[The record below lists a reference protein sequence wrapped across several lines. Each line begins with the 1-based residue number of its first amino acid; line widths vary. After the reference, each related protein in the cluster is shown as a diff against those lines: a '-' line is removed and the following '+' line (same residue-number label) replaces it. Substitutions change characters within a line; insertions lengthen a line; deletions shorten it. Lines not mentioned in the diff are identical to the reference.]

1 MLLAIFMTLIL
12 ATGEGPMHAALGA
25 TEAPPTLRAAFT
37 VELKSADARQV
48 IDYDPRRPLRDRWQ
62 VVSREGSDKELDAV
76 ADNWAADPSPDAR
89 LFADDL
95 RASLG
100 GSVEVDTDGPA
111 WKLAF
116 RHHPNQNDTEYDI
129 WAANRLRATAWLD
142 PVGERFLK
150 IDYDLP
156 RPVSGPSGG
165 KLTRYSQSYFLKTEP
180 RWGLSYVSGFVIDLE
195 ARVALRR
202 IEKRYSADVTDVYL
216 FFASIEAEEAFLASQ
231 TAGTGSSGGTR

>member
-1 MLLAIFMTLIL
+1 MLFAIFMTLIL

-37 VELKSADARQV
+37 VELRSEAARQV
-48 IDYDPRRPLRDRWQ
+48 IEYDPRRPPASRWQ
-62 VVSREGSDKELDAV
+62 VLAREGNDPELDAV
-76 ADNWAADPSPDAR
+76 AANWAADPSPDAR

-100 GSVEVDTDGPA
+100 RSVEVDTDGAA
-111 WKLAF
+111 WRLAF
-116 RHHPNQNDTEYDI
+116 RHQPNQNDTEYDI

-142 PVGERFLK
+142 PVGERFVK
-150 IDYDLP
+150 IDYELP

-180 RWGLSYVSGFVIDLE
+180 RWGLSYVSGFAIDLE

-202 IEKRYSADVTDVYL
+202 IQRRYSAEVTDVYL
-216 FFASIEAEEAFLASQ
+216 FFASMEAEEAFLLSQ
-231 TAGTGSSGGTR
+231 QTTGSSGETR